1 MGIPSN
7 RIVQE
12 KSPYVAVNLVKK
24 LSKDTAVVY
33 AVGQKDRDRIPTGKK
48 KSGGLTYFQD
58 FKKNIKNIKGHETH
72 GYVYIAPHQKVSGIS
87 SGTEIR
93 NLLGSPKFDDKKRQ
107 QIFKKT
113 FGYFDKSTYEMM
125 NFFNNHK

>member
-12 KSPYVAVNLVKK
+12 KSPYVAINLVKK

-33 AVGQKDRDRIPTGKK
+33 AVGQKDRQRIPTGKK

-58 FKKNIKNIKGHETH
+58 LKKNIKKFKRTRRTRICFYSTTPKG
-72 GYVYIAPHQKVSGIS
+72 
-87 SGTEIR
+87 
-93 NLLGSPKFDDKKRQ
+93 
-107 QIFKKT
+107 
-113 FGYFDKSTYEMM
+113 
-125 NFFNNHK
+125 